1 MLKYFILN
9 IVLSLAIVFLIYSGF
24 EGYKAGNMLVTG
36 LSIAFLVVLIY
47 LRVVLSKR
55 VRSLIHEKQ
64 NAKQKPTV
72 TKQKKK

>member
-64 NAKQKPTV
+64 NTKQKPAV

>member
-1 MLKYFILN
+1 MLKYFVLN
-9 IVLSLAIVFLIYSGF
+9 IVLSLAIVFLVYSGF

-55 VRSLIHEKQ
+55 VRALIQEKESGK
-64 NAKQKPTV
+64 KQQPAV
-72 TKQKKK
+72 KQKKK

>member
-1 MLKYFILN
+1 MLKYLLLN

-47 LRVVLSKR
+47 LRVVLSKI
-55 VRSLIHEKQ
+55 VRSLMQEKESGK
-64 NAKQKPTV
+64 KQQLA